1 MLDKRCLQWP
11 SLRRTGESRGSRSR
25 TPPSSSTQET
35 PTVSPHPHPPLLPCP
50 SGLSGFVTLALRHPT
65 IVPMH
70 SLPEDRSTSLRR
82 SCEDCWRLICLFS
95 KGELSASYVSGPN
108 VGVGEVAKEARFPA
122 CFKPSG
128 EHRRTRDC
136 SVRRCHLSQAV
147 EGWRKLAVGKTG
159 EGVF

>member
-11 SLRRTGESRGSRSR
+11 LLRTGESRGSQSR
-25 TPPSSSTQET
+25 NPPSSQHPGDSNSI
-35 PTVSPHPHPPLLPCP
+35 SPSPSSSPPLPQWAFRFCDI
-50 SGLSGFVTLALRHPT
+50 SSAASYNHHT
-65 IVPMH
+65 H

-82 SCEDCWRLICLFS
+82 SCEDCWRLICLSS
-95 KGELSASYVSGPN
+95 KGELSTSYVSGPN
-108 VGVGEVAKEARFPA
+108 VGVREVAKEARFPA